1 MTLGSALSTARNSLK
16 TSSGQLGV
24 VSQNIG
30 SARDTNYTHRT
41 SHVLSGSYGT
51 ITSRVIRDD
60 NPQLLNNYM
69 IKSSHSAAASA
80 YADGATRLSNIY
92 NVNDY
97 ENSPTRLIDAFKKA
111 LQLYANT
118 PSQRATGDAAI
129 DRARDLV
136 TAINSG
142 SREIEKVRT
151 DIDSDIK
158 DSVDHINDLLKQ
170 FQEVEKA
177 ISDEI
182 GLGRDGFAYM
192 DRRDA
197 ILKDLSQEIGITT
210 VTHPDGSMAIYGMD
224 GSTLFDKVPRQITFS
239 QSTALPAGTAGS
251 QVLVDGVPLSHASFN
266 SPYGSGKLGG
276 LVKIRDEIAP
286 QYQKQ
291 LDETAAA
298 LYDIFKGPPE
308 LFENGG
314 DATVDGMAGRLSLNP
329 LFDSKTAGGGPEN
342 LGKDLQK
349 LVDSLSESRTFTSE
363 SGLGEEQ
370 SLISFAKQSQSW
382 MEGIRSNGAKDAE
395 YQNAMFGRAA
405 ETLSN
410 ETGVNTD
417 DEMALM
423 LQLEQTYSATARIIS
438 TVGRMLDDLMSAVK

>member
-16 TSSGQLGV
+16 TSSGQLSV
-24 VSQNIG
+24 VSQNIA
-30 SARDTNYTHRT
+30 SARDTNYTHRST
-41 SHVLSGSYGT
+41 HVLSGSYGT
-51 ITSRVIRDD
+51 VSARTIRDE
-60 NPQLLNNYM
+60 NPELLRNYM
-69 IKSSHSAAASA
+69 VKSSQSAAASS

-92 NVNDY
+92 NTKDF
-97 ENSPTRLIDAFKKA
+97 ENSPSRLIDAFKKA

-118 PSQRATGDAAI
+118 PNQRATGDAAI
-129 DRARDLV
+129 DRAKDLV
-136 TAINSG
+136 TSINAG
-142 SREIEKVRT
+142 SREIAKLRS

-158 DSVDHINDLLKQ
+158 DSVDHINELLNR

-177 ISDEI
+177 ISDEK

-192 DRRDA
+192 DERDA

-224 GSTLFDKVPRQITFS
+224 GSTLFDKIPRKITFS
-239 QSTALPAGTAGS
+239 PSTALPAGTIGG
-251 QVLVDGVPLSHASFN
+251 QVLVDGVPLSHSSFD
-266 SPYGSGKLGG
+266 SPYGSGRIGG

-314 DATVDGMAGRLSLNP
+314 DPAVVGMADRISVNP
-329 LFDSKTAGGGPEN
+329 LFDSKTPGGGPN
-342 LGKDLQK
+342 NFGQDLQK
-349 LVDSLSESRTFTSE
+349 LVDSLSATRTFGAD
-363 SGLGEEQ
+363 SGLGEDQ
-370 SLISFAKQSQSW
+370 SLIAFAKQSQSW
-382 MEGIRSNGAKDAE
+382 MEGIRSNAVKDAQ

-438 TVGRMLDDLMSAVK
+438 TVGKMLDELMSAVR